1 MLKSIEIENFRGIKS
16 LKIDDFSKNV
26 NVFIGGAN
34 IGKTSILE
42 AIYIVLKQT
51 KQMALVIQNIMIN
64 REMVIEDDSFNSLF
78 YDYKDDNKINIKANV
93 DADKI
98 ELGVEKKLANTETL
112 IIDNNQSH
120 LNSIKL
126 LLKINEKKV
135 VDSTIIRRKINN
147 SQIEFNTQET
157 NYLETFQDVEFVK
170 RSVFENNLS
179 LINSN
184 ADKKKEFKK
193 CYQELDLDIET
204 IEFIKNSIYVQI
216 KNLENFVN
224 IKSMGNGFQNY
235 LTIISS
241 ILTGKKYIIID
252 EIENGMHFEMI
263 ENLIKNIFEL
273 SLKFDLQFF
282 ITTHSEEFLKVIS
295 KILQENK
302 NFDVGIFS
310 TYKNEEKNICV
321 SKYNKENF
329 IFLME
334 NKNEIRW

>member
-1 MLKSIEIENFRGIKS
+1 MLKSIEIENFRGIKN

-26 NVFIGGAN
+26 NIFIGSAN

-42 AIYIVLKQT
+42 AIYLVLKQT
-51 KQMALVIQNIMIN
+51 KQMALTIQNIMIN

-93 DADKI
+93 DTDKI
-98 ELGVEKKLANTETL
+98 ELGVEKTLANTETL

-126 LLKINEKKV
+126 LLKINEKIV

-147 SQIEFNTQET
+147 NQIEFNTKET
-157 NYLETFQDVEFVK
+157 NFLKTFQDVEFSK

-179 LINSN
+179 FINSN
-184 ADKKKEFKK
+184 ADKKREFKK
-193 CYQELDLDIET
+193 YYQELDLDIET
-204 IEFIKNSIYVQI
+204 IEFIKNSIYVEI
-216 KNLENFVN
+216 KNLENLVN

-282 ITTHSEEFLKVIS
+282 ITTHNKEFLKIIA
-295 KILQENK
+295 KILDSNEK
-302 NFDVGIFS
+302 FDSKVLS
-310 TYKNEEKNICV
+310 VYKDKEKNSCV
-321 SKYNKENF
+321 ATYTKENF
-329 IFLME
+329 IFMMDNE
-334 NKNEIRW
+334 NEIRW